1 MTLRQLYIWH
11 REQQERFEDLAKNH
25 KTCASKVYR
34 DAVTRRNEKLAKFHA
49 DAAAVLRAALHESL
63 PQ

>member
-1 MTLRQLYIWH
+1 MTLRQLFIWH

-25 KTCASKVYR
+25 KTCAAPVYR
-34 DAVTRRNEKLAKFHA
+34 AAVTRRNEKLAKFHA
-49 DAAAVLRAALHESL
+49 DAAAVLKATLHERL